1 VRSTGAWGCRPADPG
16 VIGGAGRRGK
26 GGVVE
31 RRGRG
36 GVREEGK
43 DRHIKPVA
51 LRYAYDGEKE
61 KHSLRIRINVN
72 SAANK

>member
-1 VRSTGAWGCRPADPG
+1 V
-16 VIGGAGRRGK
+16 
-26 GGVVE
+26 

-43 DRHIKPVA
+43 DRHIKPVT

-61 KHSLRIRINVN
+61 KHSLSIRIIVN
-72 SAANK
+72 SVANK